1 MKMFKK
7 TMMMAIAVPMVLGSM
22 SVMAAPNS
30 HGMKG
35 HYGERGLFK
44 QLELT
49 DTQKAEMKTLREKD
63 REAMKAERQAN
74 RTEMQTDHKALDKL
88 VLEDNFDEQAVRQLV
103 DRMSEKQA
111 EHRVERLKQRHQM
124 LNILTPEQKAKYV
137 ELKQQHAEKRFMK
150 LEKKTH

>member
-1 MKMFKK
+1 MKIFKK

-35 HYGERGLFK
+35 HHGELGLFK

-74 RTEMQTDHKALDKL
+74 RSEMQADHKALDKL
-88 VLEDNFDEQAVRQLV
+88 VLADNFDEQAVSQLV